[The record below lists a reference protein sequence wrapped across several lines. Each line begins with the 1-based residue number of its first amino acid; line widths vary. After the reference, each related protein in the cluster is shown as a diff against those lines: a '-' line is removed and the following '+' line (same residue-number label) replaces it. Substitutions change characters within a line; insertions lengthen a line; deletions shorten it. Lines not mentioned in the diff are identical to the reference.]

1 MTTAQT
7 LGDVRWG
14 SPAARGVLVAT
25 ILGTGMA
32 FLDGTVVNIALPRIG
47 EEFGASVSGLQWIL
61 DGYLLSLAALILI
74 AGSLGDRYGRRRVY
88 LIGVAWFGVSSV
100 LCGLALSTEML
111 VAARVL
117 QGIGGALLTPGALA
131 IIQSSFVRADRARA
145 IGAWSGLAGIAGA
158 VGPLVGGLL
167 VQLWSWRLAFLIN
180 VPIALVCVWYTRR
193 HVPESCD
200 QQMGGR
206 ADVFGS
212 VLGALG
218 LAGVTAALVE
228 GPARGFADPL
238 VFGSVVVGVGC
249 LVAFVLVQRRAHDP
263 LVPPDLFANRTFTVA
278 NALTFVVYAALGGV
292 MMLFVLQLQTSLG
305 YSPTAAGLSGLPIS
319 VLMLL
324 LSARSGKAAQ
334 RFGPK
339 WFLVFGP
346 MVIAGALIWYTQV
359 TPGASYWLVVLPA
372 TMLFGLG
379 LVAVVAP
386 VTATV
391 LASAADRHAG
401 VASGVNNA
409 IARTGGLLAVAV
421 LPAAAGLSGSAY
433 ADPVALTEGWQMAM
447 WLCAGLCVVGGL
459 VALGVRNDV
468 LGPALPDPRAAAQ
481 PAPVEPAPAGEPV
494 PAVAEARPGEPVP
507 VASAGEPAEAPR
519 PGECLSCG
527 IVGPPTHIIP
537 VREVRV
543 AKPDEAA

>member
-1 MTTAQT
+1 MTTSLAQ
-7 LGDVRWG
+7 GEVSWG
-14 SPAARGVLVAT
+14 SPVARGVLTAT
-25 ILGTGMA
+25 ILGSGMA

-47 EEFGASVSGLQWIL
+47 DEFDASMSGLQWIL
-61 DGYLLSLAALILI
+61 NGYLLSLAALILI

-88 LIGVAWFGVSSV
+88 LLGVAWFGVSSV
-100 LCGLALSTEML
+100 LCGLAVNTEML
-111 VAARVL
+111 VASRVL
-117 QGIGGALLTPGALA
+117 QGVGGALLTPGALA

-145 IGAWSGLAGIAGA
+145 IGAWSGLGGIAGA
-158 VGPLVGGLL
+158 VGPLLGGML
-167 VQLWSWRLAFLIN
+167 VQVWSWRLAFLVN
-180 VPIALVCVWYTRR
+180 VPIALLCVWFTRR
-193 HVPESCD
+193 FVPESCD
-200 QQMGGR
+200 EQMGGHP
-206 ADVFGS
+206 DVFGS

-238 VFGSVVVGVGC
+238 VLTSVVVGVVC
-249 LVAFVLVQRRAHDP
+249 LAGFVVVQRRAHDP
-263 LVPPDLFANRTFTVA
+263 LVPPDLFVNRTFVVS

-305 YSPTAAGLSGLPIS
+305 YSPTVAGLSGLPIS

-334 RFGPK
+334 RYGPR
-339 WFLVFGP
+339 WFLVVGP
-346 MVIAGALIWYTQV
+346 FVIAAAMLWYTQV
-359 TPGASYWLVVLPA
+359 TPGASYLLVVLPA
-372 TMLFGLG
+372 TVLFGLG
-379 LVAVVAP
+379 LVVVVAP

-421 LPAAAGLSGSAY
+421 LPAAVGLTGSAY
-433 ADPVALTEGWQMAM
+433 ADPVALTDGWQMAM
-447 WLCAGLCVVGGL
+447 WLCAGMCVVGGVL
-459 VALGVRNDV
+459 ALGVRNDV
-468 LGPALPDPRAAAQ
+468 LSAA
-481 PAPVEPAPAGEPV
+481 EPAPAEPAVEEPAAEPAPAEPV
-494 PAVAEARPGEPVP
+494 AA
-507 VASAGEPAEAPR
+507 AEAPG
-519 PGECLSCG
+519 PGDCFSCG

-537 VREVRV
+537 VRQVAE

>member
-1 MTTAQT
+1 MTAALSQ
-7 LGDVRWG
+7 GEVRWG

-74 AGSLGDRYGRRRVY
+74 AGSLGDRYGRRRIY
-88 LIGVAWFGVSSV
+88 LLGVAWFGVSSV
-100 LCGLALSTEML
+100 LCGVALSTEML

-158 VGPLVGGLL
+158 VGPLLGGLL
-167 VQLWSWRLAFLIN
+167 VQLWSWRLAFLVN
-180 VPIALVCVWYTRR
+180 VPIAVVCVWFTRR

-200 QQMGGR
+200 QQMGGHP
-206 ADVFGS
+206 DVFGS

-228 GPARGFADPL
+228 GPGRGLADPL
-238 VFGSVVVGVGC
+238 VLVSALGGAGC
-249 LVAFVLVQRRAHDP
+249 LVAFVIVQLRSRDP
-263 LVPPDLFANRTFTVA
+263 LVPPDLFADRTFVVS

-305 YSPTAAGLSGLPIS
+305 YSPTAAGLAGLPIS

-324 LSARSGKAAQ
+324 LSARSGRAAQ

-339 WFLVFGP
+339 WFLVLGP
-346 MVIAGALIWYTQV
+346 MVIAAAMLLYLRV
-359 TPGASYWLVVLPA
+359 SPGASYLLDVLPA
-372 TMLFGLG
+372 TVIFGLG
-379 LVAVVAP
+379 LVMVVAP

-421 LPAAAGLSGSAY
+421 LPAAIGLSGEAY
-433 ADPVALTEGWQMAM
+433 ADPVALTDGWRTAM
-447 WLCAGLCVVGGL
+447 WLCAGLSVLGGL

-468 LGPALPDPRAAAQ
+468 LAPA
-481 PAPVEPAPAGEPV
+481 APVPE
-494 PAVAEARPGEPVP
+494 AVSAR
-507 VASAGEPAEAPR
+507 AEAPR

-527 IVGPPTHIIP
+527 IVGPPTHIVP
-537 VREVRV
+537 QSQARAV
-543 AKPDEAA
+543 PDEAA